1 MINIK
6 ETCLFDETV
15 QFIRNYMHCCAASY
29 VVEDLSRVF
38 HAIDSATLQAAHR
51 CTHAPYGT
59 PAVLAADNGTISPV
73 IQATNG
79 SRVPS
84 SRSRT
89 DMRPGGKD
97 TMSNAEHKVERKR

>member
-59 PAVLAADNGTISPV
+59 PAVLAALPTHSFGDVDPCLDSDL
-73 IQATNG
+73 
-79 SRVPS
+79 
-84 SRSRT
+84 RT
-89 DMRPGGKD
+89 PC
-97 TMSNAEHKVERKR
+97 